1 MKALFIIGLVIY
13 AAVVVSV
20 NIRSGQIER
29 RKTVPTRYTR
39 PEDRTQIQSPEFIT
53 KIMEEDDDDGQRGR
67 YNTKGN

>member
-1 MKALFIIGLVIY
+1 MKVLFIIGLVIY

-39 PEDRTQIQSPEFIT
+39 PEDRTQIRNPEFIA
-53 KIMEEDDDDGQRGR
+53 KIMEEDDDGQRGR
-67 YNTKGN
+67 YNAKGN

>member
-1 MKALFIIGLVIY
+1 MKILFIVGLVIY

-53 KIMEEDDDDGQRGR
+53 KIMEEDDDG
-67 YNTKGN
+67 

>member
-1 MKALFIIGLVIY
+1 MKVLFIVGLVIY

-39 PEDRTQIQSPEFIT
+39 PEDRTQIQSPEFVTRMI
-53 KIMEEDDDDGQRGR
+53 EEDEGDGQRGR
-67 YNTKGN
+67 YHTKGN

>member
-29 RKTVPTRYTR
+29 RNTVPTRYTR
-39 PEDRTQIQSPEFIT
+39 PEDRTQIQSPEFVKRMI
-53 KIMEEDDDDGQRGR
+53 EEDDNGQRGR